1 MAASSSSGASGC
13 CSTASRRAQRR
24 WRASGGWNEALYRT
38 WYLTGAVW
46 TAGWLGLGTAFLLGR
61 TRFGYSFALCL
72 LLAGV
77 FTLLTQRRYDYP
89 GAGSAPILYLIA
101 AIVLAIAV
109 AVETYFQNERW
120 PVLAAGAVVG
130 ATVLSAVLML
140 TVTIAPPGY
149 ALDPRTAMPVGDL
162 FPGTLRLLTPFLNIT
177 GALALVLGAIFS
189 TYVFMPKKRVLP
201 YSLDPNQPGDEF
213 LFNLLI
219 APVAILVNF
228 VASLPGA
235 MRALVTGR
243 IHSRVPATILIAIGG
258 FIPAI
263 TDSLNRF
270 GSTELFQLG
279 KFLGVLF
286 LFAGFLVS
294 IEVFREIRI
303 PFTGIQLGGTRRERS
318 RRDAVGCGRC
328 ARRSPRRP
336 GAPALSAPLGRG
348 SGLRPY
354 HDPVSSPT
362 ARPAASVAP
371 VVASTEHPPLIG
383 FGIVIGAA
391 ALFGTLGPLARFA
404 YDAGMEPAGFVAW
417 RALIALIATSVYV
430 AWRVR
435 RGSTRLIRLG
445 ELPTRSRTLLLLAA
459 VMGFTLN
466 LSMFIAFDRITIALA
481 LLGFYTYPAMVAVAN
496 VALGRERLDRTRVI
510 ALGPR
515 DPRHD
520 RGRRVATRSGRRHPA
535 GRDRHRPGPRRGGQ
549 PDRVS
554 WSSAA
559 TAIRRSRPSRRW
571 RSCCWSPSWDPW
583 LSRSSAGPCP
593 RSRIR

>member
-1 MAASSSSGASGC
+1 VDARILLPAVTSLLALIFSLALFDQWRVRRGSFQLIWGIGMLFYGIAAGAEALAGL
-13 CSTASRRAQRR
+13 
-24 WRASGGWNEALYRT
+24 GGWNEALYRT

-61 TRFGYSFALCL
+61 TRFGYSFAVCL

-89 GAGSAPILYLIA
+89 GAGTAPILYLIA
-101 AIVLAIAV
+101 AVILALAI

-120 PVLAAGAVVG
+120 PILAAGAVIG

-140 TVTIAPPGY
+140 TVTLAPPGY

-219 APVAILVNF
+219 APVAILVNL
-228 VASLPGA
+228 VVSLPGA
-235 MRALVTGR
+235 VRALATGR
-243 IHSRVPATILIAIGG
+243 IHSRVPATILIAVGG

-303 PFTGIQLGGTRRERS
+303 PFTS
-318 RRDAVGCGRC
+318 
-328 ARRSPRRP
+328 
-336 GAPALSAPLGRG
+336 
-348 SGLRPY
+348 
-354 HDPVSSPT
+354 
-362 ARPAASVAP
+362 
-371 VVASTEHPPLIG
+371 
-383 FGIVIGAA
+383 
-391 ALFGTLGPLARFA
+391 
-404 YDAGMEPAGFVAW
+404 
-417 RALIALIATSVYV
+417 
-430 AWRVR
+430 
-435 RGSTRLIRLG
+435 IRLG
-445 ELPTRSRTLLLLAA
+445 GARREHRAA
-459 VMGFTLN
+459 VATDAAEATSSRNVG
-466 LSMFIAFDRITIALA
+466 
-481 LLGFYTYPAMVAVAN
+481 PAH
-496 VALGRERLDRTRVI
+496 LR
-510 ALGPR
+510 
-515 DPRHD
+515 
-520 RGRRVATRSGRRHPA
+520 
-535 GRDRHRPGPRRGGQ
+535 
-549 PDRVS
+549 
-554 WSSAA
+554 
-559 TAIRRSRPSRRW
+559 
-571 RSCCWSPSWDPW
+571 
-583 LSRSSAGPCP
+583 
-593 RSRIR
+593 